1 MADWGVGLGG
11 EHTDETIAGAGEEK
25 KRRSGKA
32 GDRVSVSP
40 TMLWV
45 PFP

>member
-11 EHTDETIAGAGEEK
+11 EHTDETIAGAGEET
-25 KRRSGKA
+25 GKA